1 MELQLDV
8 ILKWIN
14 SRSFVKMI
22 RVEDSRN
29 PKKLIS
35 RSHQRLLLGIK
46 SKRIIYLFIYLKE
59 EWNSRPKVPF
69 EMKNQTTLLYTK
81 LTTILTN

>member
-1 MELQLDV
+1 MELQLDL

-22 RVEDSRN
+22 GVEDFKN

-35 RSHQRLLLGIK
+35 RSHQRLLLVHK
-46 SKRIIYLFIYLKE
+46 KKNHIYLFIYLFNRRVKTKTKGSFSNE
-59 EWNSRPKVPF
+59 ESN
-69 EMKNQTTLLYTK
+69 NTTLYK
-81 LTTILTN
+81 VNNYSY

>member
-1 MELQLDV
+1 MELQLDL

-22 RVEDSRN
+22 GVENFRN

-35 RSHQRLLLGIK
+35 RSHQRLLLVHKKKIH
-46 SKRIIYLFIYLKE
+46 IYLFIYLIE
-59 EWNSRPKVPF
+59 EWKPRPKVPF

>member
-1 MELQLDV
+1 MELQLDL

-22 RVEDSRN
+22 GVEDFRN

-35 RSHQRLLLGIK
+35 RSHQRLLLVHK
-46 SKRIIYLFIYLKE
+46 KKFHIYLFIYLIE
-59 EWNSRPKVPF
+59 E
-69 EMKNQTTLLYTK
+69 
-81 LTTILTN
+81 